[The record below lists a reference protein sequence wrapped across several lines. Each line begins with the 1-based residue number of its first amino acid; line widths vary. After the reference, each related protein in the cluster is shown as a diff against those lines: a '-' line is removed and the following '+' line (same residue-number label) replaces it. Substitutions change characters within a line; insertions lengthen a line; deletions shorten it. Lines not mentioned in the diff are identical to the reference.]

1 MIIGTSARSAH
12 SNPWLRVACALAVTT
27 CLIALTCAYSLRAHG
42 AEAAGAPAWGL
53 EQLMHRLAQVKRVE
67 AKFVERKHLRILEA
81 PIEFSGTLSYKA
93 PGYLEKNTLTPKPQ
107 KLVLDQDRLLMEDA
121 KQRRTLRLQDYPVVW
136 AFVESIRSTL
146 AGDLKALLGFYKVEL
161 HGSESE
167 WRLSLKPIETSLQ
180 SMVSEIRIGG
190 QRDSVRTIE
199 VVEGEGDRS
208 VMTIT
213 EKQR

>member
-1 MIIGTSARSAH
+1 MRFTR
-12 SNPWLRVACALAVTT
+12 ALMVTT
-27 CLIALTCAYSLRAHG
+27 CLIALSWASSMRAHG
-42 AEAAGAPAWGL
+42 GEPSGAPAWGL
-53 EQLMHRLAQVKRVE
+53 EQLMHRLGQVKRVE

-81 PIEFSGTLSYKA
+81 PIEFSGTLYYKA
-93 PGYLEKNTLTPKPQ
+93 PGYLEKNTLLPKPQ
-107 KLVLDQDRLLMEDA
+107 KLVLDHDRLLMEDA

-136 AFVESIRSTL
+136 AFVESIRATL

-161 HGSESE
+161 HGSEDE
-167 WRLSLKPIETSLQ
+167 WRLSLKPIEPSLQ

-190 QRDSVRTIE
+190 QRDRVRTIE

-213 EKQR
+213 EKPR

>member
-1 MIIGTSARSAH
+1 MRFARA
-12 SNPWLRVACALAVTT
+12 LTVAT
-27 CLIALTCAYSLRAHG
+27 CLVALSWASSMRAHG
-42 AEAAGAPAWGL
+42 AEPAGAPAWGL
-53 EQLMHRLAQVKRVE
+53 AQLMHRLGQVIRVE

-93 PGYLEKNTLTPKPQ
+93 PGYLEKNTLLPKPQ
-107 KLVLDQDRLLMEDA
+107 KLVLDHDRLLMEDA

-136 AFVESIRSTL
+136 AFVESIRATL

-161 HGSESE
+161 HGSEDE
-167 WRLSLKPIETSLQ
+167 WRLSLRPSEPSLQ
-180 SMVSEIRIGG
+180 SVVSEIRISG
-190 QRDSVRTIE
+190 QRDRVRTIE

-213 EKQR
+213 EKPR